1 MNLII
6 NEKNYSIDERI
17 DNLLEAFTYIK
28 ENINQSFGYKFGC
41 RSGICGSCSVRVNG
55 VEQLA
60 CCSSIKED
68 DTIEPLKNL
77 PILKDLIVDD
87 TNIKEK
93 LHQSKAYLEKNSN
106 ENPTK
111 DDIYN
116 IDIESNCILCNSC
129 YSSCPVYEVNPNFI
143 GPFALTRAYR
153 YIEDVKEESVK
164 DKVDAIQTSG
174 VWDCTLCGNCN
185 MVCPQQIDIKTD
197 IMKLQNVSAQHGYQ
211 NPAFATSTFGGG
223 FDTGFNTDFNNDFG
237 GGFNPN
243 GF

>member
-6 NEKNYSIDERI
+6 NEKNYSIDEKI

-28 ENINQSFGYKFGC
+28 ENVDKSFGYKYGC

-60 CCSSIKED
+60 CCNSFNED
-68 DTIEPLKNL
+68 DKIEPLKNL
-77 PILKDLIVDD
+77 PVLKDLIVDD
-87 TNIKEK
+87 SNIKQK
-93 LHQSKAYLEKNSN
+93 LQQSKAYLEQNSN
-106 ENPTK
+106 QTPTQENI
-111 DDIYN
+111 DA

-153 YIEDVKEESVK
+153 YIEDVKEENK
-164 DKVDAIQTSG
+164 AAKVDAIQSSG

-185 MVCPQQIDIKTD
+185 MVCPSSIDIKTD
-197 IMKLQNVSAQHGYQ
+197 IMKLQNISAQHGYQ
-211 NPAFATSTFGGG
+211 NPAFASSFSGG
-223 FDTGFNTDFNNDFG
+223 FDNDFG